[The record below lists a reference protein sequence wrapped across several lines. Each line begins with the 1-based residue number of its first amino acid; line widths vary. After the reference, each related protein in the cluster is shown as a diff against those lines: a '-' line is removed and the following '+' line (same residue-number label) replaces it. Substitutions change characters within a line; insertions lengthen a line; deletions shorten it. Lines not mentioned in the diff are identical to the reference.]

1 MMMNSSTNQ
10 TAGSHPLDVYGDTQ
24 RIATIFYWFTG
35 LLLAGLI
42 AGILISLSA
51 GDVLPAIYVGLGT
64 LPVLASLYFIRRKK
78 FELAAAFLAI
88 VLISLITL
96 VATNDLGI
104 HHISVVGYPAVL
116 IVASLVIRKRTMALL
131 TIYTVVCAAWLVFGE
146 LSGVYTPHVLVRS
159 VAGDFFS
166 VSIIIILTAVMVR
179 LVTESLFQSNRQLQK
194 ELGER
199 KRAKQALSFSERKF
213 YEAFHT
219 TPVMMSIED
228 ADNRFMDV
236 NKAFIDTM
244 GYSREDVLGR
254 NASDLNMW
262 ATLED
267 MQTIRQMIKEQ
278 DGLKDLEL
286 RFRRKSGEIGYV
298 LMSSEKFDVNGETY
312 ELTSALDITERK
324 QAEAALQQSAAHLEI
339 LHEIDRALLSAHT
352 LEEIAMSALKRIRR
366 LIPCLRASVTL
377 FDIGKNE
384 ARFLAAS
391 FDNADHDFGD
401 TVVTLQEY
409 GQYIIDELKQNN
421 ICRVDDVLSDPRAN
435 ELDKQLAE
443 LGFLAWLYLP
453 LHYQGQLIGAL
464 NLGRGA
470 GVPFTQRQEEIA
482 ADVANQLAIAIQ
494 QTRLYNA
501 LQNELEERKQIEAER
516 ERLIADL
523 ETKNA
528 ELERFAYTVSH
539 DLKSPLIT
547 IRGFLG
553 FIEQDTQSGNT
564 NRLKTDIQRISEATD
579 KMQRLLIELLELS
592 RIGRL
597 MNEPETIPFAD
608 LVRDAM
614 DNVHGQL
621 EAGRVTVQTQPDLP
635 AVYGDRQRLV
645 EVLQNL
651 IDNAAK
657 FMGDQPDPRIEIGQ
671 RGEDAERGKPVFYV
685 KDNGIGIA
693 SEHHERVFG
702 LFNQLDPKMDGTGVG
717 LAIVKRIV
725 EFHGGRIWV
734 ESEAGKGAAFYFT
747 LGKVDAK

>member
-10 TAGSHPLDVYGDTQ
+10 TAGSHPLDVYGDAQ
-24 RIATIFYWFTG
+24 RITRIFYWFTG
-35 LLLAGLI
+35 LLFAGLI

-51 GDVLPAIYVGLGT
+51 GDVLPAIYVGFGA

-146 LSGVYTPHVLVRS
+146 LSGAYTPATLVHS
-159 VAGDFFS
+159 LPGDFFS

-194 ELGER
+194 ELRER
-199 KRAKQALSFSERKF
+199 KRAEQALSFSERKF

-236 NKAFIDTM
+236 NKAFIDIM

-267 MQTIRQMIKEQ
+267 VQTIRQMMEQ

-286 RFRRKSGEIGYV
+286 RFRRKSGAIGYV

-377 FDIGKNE
+377 FDFEKNE

-391 FDNADHDFGD
+391 FDNADRDFGD
-401 TVVTLQEY
+401 TVITLQEY

-435 ELDKQLAE
+435 ELDKRLAE

-464 NLGRGA
+464 NFGRGA

-553 FIEQDTQSGNT
+553 YIEQDTQSGDT
-564 NRLKTDIQRISEATD
+564 NRLKVDIQRIIEATD
-579 KMQRLLIELLELS
+579 KMQRLLNELLELS

-597 MNEPETIPFAD
+597 LNSSEMIPFENLARAALD
-608 LVRDAM
+608 IVD
-614 DNVHGQL
+614 GQL
-621 EAGRVTVQTQPDLP
+621 HARGVTVMLQPNLS

-651 IDNAAK
+651 IDNAIK
-657 FMGDQPDPRIEIGQ
+657 FMGDQPDPLVEIGQ
-671 RGEDAERGKPVFYV
+671 RGEDAERGELVFYV

-693 SEHHERVFG
+693 PEHHERVFG
-702 LFNQLDPKMDGTGVG
+702 LFNQLDPKMEGTGVG
-717 LAIVKRIV
+717 LALVKRII

-734 ESEAGKGAAFYFT
+734 ESEVGKGSTFCFT
-747 LGKVDAK
+747 LGREAVN